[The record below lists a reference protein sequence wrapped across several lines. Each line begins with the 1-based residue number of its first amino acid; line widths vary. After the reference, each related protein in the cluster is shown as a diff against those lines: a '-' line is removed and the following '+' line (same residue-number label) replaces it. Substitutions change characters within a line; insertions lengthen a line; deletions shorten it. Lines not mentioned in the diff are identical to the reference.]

1 AQTATLSWE
10 VEGADSIT
18 LFYSQVDGSGKTP
31 FATDPDVASVGA
43 TALNLTQDIFA
54 VAGAGTYL
62 ITVEFTNQY
71 GTTTRSFF
79 AWLYDLSGGG
89 GGNSDCGDNGEFC
102 A

>member
-1 AQTATLSWE
+1 

-18 LFYSQVDGSGKTP
+18 ISYSQVDGSGMTP
-31 FATDPDVASVGA
+31 LATDPDVAGVGA
-43 TALNLTQDIFA
+43 TALDLTQDIFA
-54 VAGAGTYL
+54 VVGAGTYL

-71 GTTTRSFF
+71 GTTTRTFF

-89 GGNSDCGDNGEFC
+89 GGGGSDCGEFC